1 MQHWPGPTREAARS
15 CSQPVP
21 LPARPGFVTAR
32 WTSPGQILHKCCAID
47 TPRHP
52 ESHWRLL
59 PDWSPGIAAR
69 WKRTRPPERRT
80 TMPRKSLRTTA
91 LAIAVATIA
100 LSGCASYIKRDE
112 FDSTIADLR
121 ATDQRLQ
128 SQIEELSRKHDVLV
142 TEMQGRIRVETGAH
156 FATNDATL
164 AEEDKP
170 LLDDFARA
178 IKNNHSDAVVTVEGF
193 ADPAGSA
200 AFNQRLG
207 QRRAETVRDYL
218 ANTGGLGGQVRA
230 VSYGEA
236 TNRQVRPG
244 ATGDAGRD
252 NRRVSLVVD
261 YAGMGG
267 MQQPMQEQTPPEQ
280 TPQPEQ
286 PQTDS
291 GT

>member
-1 MQHWPGPTREAARS
+1 
-15 CSQPVP
+15 
-21 LPARPGFVTAR
+21 
-32 WTSPGQILHKCCAID
+32 
-47 TPRHP
+47 
-52 ESHWRLL
+52 
-59 PDWSPGIAAR
+59 
-69 WKRTRPPERRT
+69 
-80 TMPRKSLRTTA
+80 MPRKSLRTTA
-91 LAIAVATIA
+91 IAIAVATIA

-128 SQIEELSRKHDVLV
+128 SQIEELSRKHDALV

-156 FATNDATL
+156 FATGDATL
-164 AEEDKP
+164 SEEDKP

-178 IKNNHSDAVVTVEGF
+178 MKSNHSDAVVTVEGF
-193 ADPAGSA
+193 ADPAGST

-207 QRRAETVRDYL
+207 KRRAETVRDYL
-218 ANTGGLGGQVRA
+218 VGTGGLGDGQVRA

-236 TNRQVRPG
+236 TNRLVRPG

-267 MQQPMQEQTPPEQ
+267 MQQPMQPEQTPPEQ

-286 PQTDS
+286 PQTSS

>member
-1 MQHWPGPTREAARS
+1 
-15 CSQPVP
+15 
-21 LPARPGFVTAR
+21 
-32 WTSPGQILHKCCAID
+32 
-47 TPRHP
+47 
-52 ESHWRLL
+52 
-59 PDWSPGIAAR
+59 
-69 WKRTRPPERRT
+69 
-80 TMPRKSLRTTA
+80 MPRKSLRTTA

-178 IKNNHSDAVVTVEGF
+178 IKNNRSDAVVTVEGF
-193 ADPAGSA
+193 ADPAGST

-207 QRRAETVRDYL
+207 KRRAETVRDYL
-218 ANTGGLGGQVRA
+218 VGTGGLADGQVRA

-236 TNRQVRPG
+236 TNRLVRPG

>member
-1 MQHWPGPTREAARS
+1 
-15 CSQPVP
+15 
-21 LPARPGFVTAR
+21 
-32 WTSPGQILHKCCAID
+32 
-47 TPRHP
+47 
-52 ESHWRLL
+52 
-59 PDWSPGIAAR
+59 
-69 WKRTRPPERRT
+69 
-80 TMPRKSLRTTA
+80 MPRKSLRTTA

-128 SQIEELSRKHDVLV
+128 SQIEELSRKHDALV

-164 AEEDKP
+164 SEEDKP

-178 IKNNHSDAVVTVEGF
+178 IKDNHSDAVVTVEGF
-193 ADPAGSA
+193 ADPAGST

-207 QRRAETVRDYL
+207 KRRAETVRDYL
-218 ANTGGLGGQVRA
+218 VGTGGLADGQVRA

-236 TNRQVRPG
+236 TNRLVRPG

-267 MQQPMQEQTPPEQ
+267 MQQPMQQPMPEQ

>member
-1 MQHWPGPTREAARS
+1 MPG
-15 CSQPVP
+15 
-21 LPARPGFVTAR
+21 
-32 WTSPGQILHKCCAID
+32 
-47 TPRHP
+47 
-52 ESHWRLL
+52 
-59 PDWSPGIAAR
+59 
-69 WKRTRPPERRT
+69 
-80 TMPRKSLRTTA
+80 KSLRTTA

-100 LSGCASYIKRDE
+100 LSGCANYIKRDE

-121 ATDQRLQ
+121 AADQRLQ
-128 SQIEELSRKHDVLV
+128 SQIEELSRKHDAMV
-142 TEMQGRIRVETGAH
+142 TEMQGRIRVETGAR

-164 AEEDKP
+164 SEEDKP

-218 ANTGGLGGQVRA
+218 VGTGGLADSQVRA

-236 TNRQVRPG
+236 TNRLVRPG
-244 ATGDAGRD
+244 ASGDAGRD

-267 MQQPMQEQTPPEQ
+267 MQQPMQQA
-280 TPQPEQ
+280 PQPEQ

>member
-1 MQHWPGPTREAARS
+1 
-15 CSQPVP
+15 
-21 LPARPGFVTAR
+21 
-32 WTSPGQILHKCCAID
+32 
-47 TPRHP
+47 
-52 ESHWRLL
+52 
-59 PDWSPGIAAR
+59 
-69 WKRTRPPERRT
+69 
-80 TMPRKSLRTTA
+80 MPRKSLRTTA

-128 SQIEELSRKHDVLV
+128 SQIEELSRKHDALV

-164 AEEDKP
+164 SEEDKP

-244 ATGDAGRD
+244 ATGEAGRD